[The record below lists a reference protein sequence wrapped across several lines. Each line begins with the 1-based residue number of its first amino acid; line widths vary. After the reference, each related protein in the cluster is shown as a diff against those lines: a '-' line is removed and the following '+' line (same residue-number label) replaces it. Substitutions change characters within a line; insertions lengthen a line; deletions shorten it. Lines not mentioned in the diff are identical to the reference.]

1 MTYRHSHVDTKNL
14 DWFTKDNSRATLLT
28 VDISLGQVRGLRNVK
43 VDFQYP
49 ITAIAGRNG
58 SCKTTVLG
66 IAACAFHN
74 SDENGF
80 KLPGRKRPYYTFS
93 DFLIQTKEESAL
105 GRIQIRYKILYNN
118 WKPSER
124 FPDGIGEGW
133 QVRIKKRS
141 SRWNNYP
148 ARVDRTVVFLGVE
161 RIVPHSERSVSKSYR
176 GKFKPVSNLG
186 WEDDVRNIVGRILA
200 TDYESFS
207 FRRHTK
213 YRIPIVAKKNGNTYS
228 GFNMG
233 AGEHSLFELF
243 SIIHECP
250 DGSLILID
258 EIELGLHEQAQEKL
272 ILELKTICQKRKFQ
286 IICTTH
292 SPRILDALPP
302 KGRIFV
308 ERLGTETTIIPG
320 ISSAYA
326 TGKLS
331 GRSHSEL
338 EILVEDEAAEL
349 ILKTALDRESRSRSQ
364 ICPIGSD
371 TAVMRYAAAKFKE
384 MQRKS
389 NMPEICV
396 ILDGDKASVRS
407 NQIQQFLNALENTK
421 NADEA
426 RDWIDKRLIF
436 LPGNKWPELW
446 VVSPPNKNPF
456 YKRLASELEMTS
468 SEVDDL
474 LEVSARAGK
483 HKEFDEASRILNLP
497 RDVIVSYLIKSAFE
511 AEPERLVEIQ
521 NFIRGWY
528 EK

>member
-43 VDFQYP
+43 VEFQYP

-74 SDENGF
+74 LDDNSF

-93 DFLIQTKEESAL
+93 DFLIQTKEESSL
-105 GRIQIRYKILYNN
+105 GYIQIRYKILHNN
-118 WKPSER
+118 WKPSKTV
-124 FPDGIGEGW
+124 PDGIGEGY
-133 QVRIKKRS
+133 QYRIKKRS
-141 SRWNNYP
+141 GRWNNYA
-148 ARVDRTVVFLGVE
+148 ARVKRTVVFLGVE

-176 GKFKPVSNLG
+176 GKFKPTSNLG
-186 WEDDVRNIVGRILA
+186 WEDDVRETVGRVLS
-200 TDYESFS
+200 TDYDSFS

-243 SIIHECP
+243 SIINECP

-258 EIELGLHEQAQEKL
+258 EIELGLHEKAQENL
-272 ILELKTICQKRKFQ
+272 ILELKKICEKRKFQ

-302 KGRIFV
+302 EGRIFL
-308 ERLGTETTIIPG
+308 ERLGTETTVIPG

-331 GRSHSEL
+331 GRSQSEL

-349 ILKTALDRESRSRSQ
+349 ILTAALDRESRSRSQ
-364 ICPIGSD
+364 ILPIGSD

-384 MQRKS
+384 RQRKS
-389 NMPEICV
+389 HTPEICV
-396 ILDGDKASVRS
+396 ILDGDKASGKS
-407 NQIQQFLNALENTK
+407 KQIKQFLNALESTK
-421 NADEA
+421 NPDEA
-426 RDWIDKRLIF
+426 KDWIDKRLIF
-436 LPGNKWPELW
+436 LPGNEWPESW
-446 VVSPPNKNPF
+446 VVNPSNKTPF
-456 YKRLASELEMTS
+456 YERLARDLQMSP

-474 LEVSARAGK
+474 LESSARAGK
-483 HKEFDEASRILNLP
+483 HKEFNEASRILNLP
-497 RDVIVSYLIKSAFE
+497 RDLIVSYLIKSAFD
-511 AEPERLVEIQ
+511 AEPDRLLEIQ